1 MTDNTAT
8 LPAELIP
15 FARAKLE
22 AETRKLTA
30 EAVAAEAYQI
40 RAQIAAEQAKFDQRV
55 SHASDSYNH
64 IYNFVGAVER
74 SSVFD
79 CQYALSRWHRMD
91 PAKPIEIV
99 FHSPGGGVF
108 DGMALFDYIQHLRR
122 GGVTVNTSTRGMA
135 ASMGGILLQAGEYRT
150 MGRESHILI
159 HEIGSVVMGKLS
171 AVKDETA
178 FMQKLSDRVVDI
190 FVERT
195 GGKLSARTI
204 KTKWKKTDWWIDSSE
219 ALALN
224 LVDEVV

>member
-1 MTDNTAT
+1 MTTIPD
-8 LPAELIP
+8 ELVP
-15 FARAKLE
+15 FERAKLE

-30 EAVAAEAYQI
+30 EAIAAEAYQI
-40 RAQIAAEQAKFDQRV
+40 RAQIAAEQAQFDQRV
-55 SHASDSYNH
+55 AHASDSWNH
-64 IYNFVGAVER
+64 VYNFVGAVDKN
-74 SSVFD
+74 SVFE

-99 FHSPGGGVF
+99 FHSPGGSVF
-108 DGMALFDYIQHLRR
+108 DGMALFDYIQHVRR
-122 GGVTVNTSTRGMA
+122 GGVTINTSTRGMA
-135 ASMGGILLQAGEYRT
+135 ASMGGILLQAGDYRT

-159 HEIGSVVMGKLS
+159 HEIGSVVVGKLS
-171 AVKDETA
+171 AVKDEAA
-178 FMQKLSDRVVDI
+178 FMQRISDRVVDI

-204 KTKWKKTDWWIDSSE
+204 KSKWKKTDWWISSDE